1 MLKEIYLQIN
11 NLYNDFKM
19 CSSFSYLPS
28 YNHFIKH
35 NHLIKNITQAREFKK
50 VVNLIYQEGKENNFL
65 NLAIYDVIKIISFK
79 LDYFLNYL
87 YVYYSEIENKSDY
100 IKVSSL
106 IKLSVIIKFEY
117 KKYLIEQNKIIDL
130 LNEFEHLDI
139 NKNYETLNI
148 KIEEIIKLISNV
160 LIKDINI
167 KNNNKLNSLYDY
179 LDILS
184 FIKTV

>member
-79 LDYFLNYL
+79 LDYF
-87 YVYYSEIENKSDY
+87 
-100 IKVSSL
+100 
-106 IKLSVIIKFEY
+106 
-117 KKYLIEQNKIIDL
+117 
-130 LNEFEHLDI
+130 
-139 NKNYETLNI
+139 
-148 KIEEIIKLISNV
+148 
-160 LIKDINI
+160 
-167 KNNNKLNSLYDY
+167 
-179 LDILS
+179 
-184 FIKTV
+184 